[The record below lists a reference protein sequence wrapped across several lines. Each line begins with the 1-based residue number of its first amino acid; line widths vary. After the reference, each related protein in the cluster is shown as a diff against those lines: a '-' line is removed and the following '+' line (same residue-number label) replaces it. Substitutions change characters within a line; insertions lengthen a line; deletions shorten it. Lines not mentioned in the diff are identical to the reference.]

1 MEETIE
7 GFKLNTVLEA
17 LSKEKTLDKDML
29 IDALKQAML
38 TAARKKLGLT
48 ADLEARFDTEATFEE
63 VLQRHGQF
71 AALTKMKEAEKKE
84 QVGLVRI
91 YEFRKVV
98 KDVSNATIEI
108 SLEDAQKQDPGLT
121 DEDLGIDL
129 GIEVWSKEFGRIAAQ
144 TAKQVIIQRVR
155 EAERNTVFSE
165 YKDRKGEL
173 VTGIVRRFERGNV
186 IVDLGRAEAALG
198 IKEQIPRENIRTG
211 DRVVAYVVDVLE
223 IARGPQIVLSRS
235 HPNLVV
241 KLFEQ
246 NVPEIADGI
255 VTVEAAA
262 REAGVRTKIAV
273 RSKDSDVDPVGAC
286 VGMKGARVQA
296 VVQELR
302 GEKIDIV
309 PWDEDEAR
317 FVCNAL
323 SPAEVTRVLVDEQ
336 NHTMQ
341 IVVPDDQL
349 SLAIGR
355 RGQNVRLAAQL
366 TGWKIDITSETKV
379 AEEREVAWASLS
391 RIEGISDFVI
401 QTLYNHGFRSAK
413 EVVEADDEFLI
424 QLPGFSADAVPRIKQ
439 SAKDVVKAERSEKK
453 ELRAAARED
462 GKLLLAVEAAAV
474 AARESGLT
482 DHERLAAVDGMLPYV
497 LERLEANLYEAPE
510 DIYYEIDDDRLIHLV
525 GVSAGKARQLRYAAN
540 VSINAFTK
548 GLVPM
553 TEKPLSEPEER
564 DAQLYDESN
573 NGEAAAAAEG
583 AEGAEGAETSEASD
597 AVDASPAS

>member
-1 MEETIE
+1 MEEPIE
-7 GFKLNTVLEA
+7 TFKLNAVLEA
-17 LSKEKTLDKDML
+17 LSKEKSLDKEIL

-38 TAARKKLGLT
+38 TAARRKLGLT
-48 ADLEARFDTEATFEE
+48 ADLEARFDTEATLEE
-63 VLQRHGQF
+63 VLQRHGHF
-71 AALTKMKEAEKKE
+71 AILNKMKENEKKE
-84 QVGLVRI
+84 QVGLVRV

-98 KDVSNATIEI
+98 KDVQNHSLEI
-108 SLEDAQKQDPGLT
+108 SLQDARQQDPNLT
-121 DEDLGIDL
+121 DEDIGIDL
-129 GIEVWSKEFGRIAAQ
+129 GVEVWSKEFGRIAAQ

-186 IVDLGRAEAALG
+186 IVDLGRAEAGLG
-198 IKEQIPRENIRTG
+198 VKEQIPRENIRTG
-211 DRVVAYVVDVLE
+211 DRVVAYVLDVLE
-223 IARGPQIVLSRS
+223 VARGPQIILSRS

-255 VTVEAAA
+255 VTIEAAA

-323 SPAEVTRVLVDEQ
+323 SPAEVTRVLVDEE

-366 TGWKIDITSETKV
+366 SGWKIDITSETKV

-391 RIEGISDFVI
+391 RIEGISDFVV
-401 QTLYNHGFRSAK
+401 QTLYNHGFRKAQD
-413 EVVEADDEFLI
+413 VVEADDEFLGS
-424 QLPGFSADAVPRIKQ
+424 LPGFSADAVPRVKQ
-439 SAKDVVKAERSEKK
+439 SAKDVVKAEKAEKK
-453 ELRAAARED
+453 GLRAAARED
-462 GKLLLAVEAAAV
+462 ARLLQAVLNAAGQAKP
-474 AARESGLT
+474 G
-482 DHERLAAVDGMLPYV
+482 
-497 LERLEANLYEAPE
+497 LERLEAMDGVLPYAFERLKEAMYESPE
-510 DIYYEIDDDRLIHLV
+510 DVYFESDDERLINV
-525 GVSAGKARQLRYAAN
+525 AGFSAGKARQLRFAAAQAVHALTGGICPLN
-540 VSINAFTK
+540 
-548 GLVPM
+548 
-553 TEKPLSEPEER
+553 EKPLSDPELR
-564 DAQLYDESN
+564 DAQQYDAAN
-573 NGEAAAAAEG
+573 TGGGEAAG
-583 AEGAEGAETSEASD
+583 
-597 AVDASPAS
+597 

>member
-7 GFKLNTVLEA
+7 GFKLNVVLEA
-17 LSKEKTLDKDML
+17 LSKEKSLDRDML
-29 IDALKQAML
+29 IDALQQAML

-48 ADLEARFDTEATFEE
+48 ADLEARFDPDATLEE
-63 VLQRHGQF
+63 VLVRHGQL
-71 AALTKMKEAEKKE
+71 AVLDRLKKEPEKRKEA
-84 QVGLVRI
+84 VGMVRI

-98 KDVSNATIEI
+98 KDVSNHTTEI
-108 SLEDAQKQDPGLT
+108 SLTDAKLRDPDNVT
-121 DEDLGIDL
+121 DEDVGMDL
-129 GIEVWSKEFGRIAAQ
+129 GFEITWSKEFGRIAAQ

-155 EAERNTVFSE
+155 EAERNTIFTE

-186 IVDLGRAEAALG
+186 IVDLGRAEAVLG
-198 IKEQIPRENIRTG
+198 VKEQIPRENIRTG
-211 DRVVAYVVDVLE
+211 DRVMAYVVDVLE
-223 IARGPQIVLSRS
+223 IARGPQIVLSRA

-273 RSKDSDVDPVGAC
+273 RSRDNDVDPVGAC

-323 SPAEVTRVLVDEQ
+323 SPAEVTRVLVDED

-366 TGWKIDITSETKV
+366 SGWKIDITSETKV
-379 AEEREVAWASLS
+379 AEEREVAWASMS
-391 RIEGISDFVI
+391 RIEGISDFVV

-413 EVVEADDEFLI
+413 EVVEADPDFLAS
-424 QLPGFSADAVPRIKQ
+424 LPGFSADAVPRVQQ
-439 SAKDVVKAERSEKK
+439 SAKDVVKAEKGEKK
-453 ELRAAARED
+453 ELRAVARENAR
-462 GKLLLAVEAAAV
+462 LLLAIERASEEARAA
-474 AARESGLT
+474 GKQDL
-482 DHERLAAVDGMLPYV
+482 ERLKAMDGALPYV
-497 LERLEANLYEAPE
+497 IERLTANLYESPE
-510 DIYYEIDDDRLIHLV
+510 DIFYELDDDRLIHLV
-525 GVSAGKARQLRYAAN
+525 GFSAGKARQLRHASAIA
-540 VSINAFTK
+540 VNALTN
-548 GLVPM
+548 GLVPLVD
-553 TEKPLSEPEER
+553 KPLSEPELR
-564 DAQLYDESN
+564 DAQAFDAANL
-573 NGEAAAAAEG
+573 EAAAAAAEAVEAVEPTG
-583 AEGAEGAETSEASD
+583 AEA
-597 AVDASPAS
+597 

>member
-1 MEETIE
+1 MEDSIE
-7 GFKLNTVLEA
+7 SFKLNTVIELLA
-17 LSKEKTLDKDML
+17 KEKSVEKDTL
-29 IDALKQAML
+29 IEALKQAML
-38 TAARKKLGLT
+38 TAAHKKYGLT
-48 ADLEARFDTEATFEE
+48 ADLEARFDPDATLEE
-63 VLQRHGQF
+63 VLQRRGQF
-71 AALTKMKEAEKKE
+71 AVLNKMKDGEKQE
-84 QVGLVRI
+84 RVGLIRV

-98 KDVSNATIEI
+98 KDVTNHSTEI
-108 SLEDAQKQDPGLT
+108 SLDDARQQDPNLT
-121 DEDLGIDL
+121 DEDIGIDL
-129 GIEVWSKEFGRIAAQ
+129 GVEIKSEEFGRIAAQ

-155 EAERNTVFSE
+155 EAERNTIFGE

-186 IVDLGRAEAALG
+186 IVDLGRAEAVLG
-198 IKEQIPRENIRTG
+198 VKEQIPRENIRTG
-211 DRVVAYVVDVLE
+211 DRVVAYVLDVLE

-246 NVPEIADGI
+246 NVPEIADGV
-255 VTVEAAA
+255 VTIEAAA

-323 SPAEVTRVLVDEQ
+323 SPAEVTRVLVDEE

-366 TGWKIDITSETKV
+366 SGWKIDITSETKV

-391 RIEGISDFVI
+391 RIEGISDFVV
-401 QTLYNHGFRSAK
+401 QTLYNHGFRKAQD
-413 EVVEADDEFLI
+413 VVDADDEFLAS
-424 QLPGFSADAVPRIKQ
+424 LPGFSADAAPRIKQ
-439 SAKDVVKAERSEKK
+439 SARDVVKAEKAEKK
-453 ELRAAARED
+453 SLRTVARED
-462 GKLLLAVEAAAV
+462 ARLLQAVQNAAEK
-474 AARESGLT
+474 AAPGS
-482 DHERLAAVDGMLPYV
+482 ERLKALDGVLPYV
-497 LERLEANLYEAPE
+497 FERLQDAMYESPE
-510 DIYYEIDDDRLIHLV
+510 DIYFESDDERLV
-525 GVSAGKARQLRYAAN
+525 NVAGFSAGKARQLRYAAAQA
-540 VSINAFTK
+540 INALTGGICPVK
-548 GLVPM
+548 
-553 TEKPLSEPEER
+553 EKPLSDPEAR
-564 DAQLYDESN
+564 DAQQYDAANS
-573 NGEAAAAAEG
+573 AAAGGDAA
-583 AEGAEGAETSEASD
+583 
-597 AVDASPAS
+597 

>member
-1 MEETIE
+1 MEESVE
-7 GFKLNTVLEA
+7 SFKLNTVIEL
-17 LSKEKTLDKDML
+17 LSKEKSVDRETL
-29 IDALKQAML
+29 IEALKQAML
-38 TAARKKLGLT
+38 TAAHKKLGLT
-48 ADLEARFDTEATFEE
+48 ADLEARFDPEATLEE
-63 VLQRHGQF
+63 VLQRRGQF
-71 AALTKMKEAEKKE
+71 AVLNKMKDGEKNE
-84 QVGLVRI
+84 RVGLIRV
-91 YEFRKVV
+91 YEFKKVV
-98 KDVSNATIEI
+98 KDVSNYTTEI
-108 SLEDAQKQDPGLT
+108 SLEDARQQDPNLT
-121 DEDLGIDL
+121 DEDIGIDL
-129 GIEVWSKEFGRIAAQ
+129 GVEIKSEEFGRIAAQ

-155 EAERNTVFSE
+155 EAERNTIFSE

-186 IVDLGRAEAALG
+186 IVDLGRAEAILG
-198 IKEQIPRENIRTG
+198 VKEQIPRENIRTG
-211 DRVVAYVVDVLE
+211 DRVVAYVLDVLE

-246 NVPEIADGI
+246 NVPEIADGV
-255 VTVEAAA
+255 VTIEAAA

-323 SPAEVTRVLVDEQ
+323 SPAEVTRVLVDEE

-366 TGWKIDITSETKV
+366 SGWKIDITSETKV

-391 RIEGISDFVI
+391 RIEGISDFVV
-401 QTLYNHGFRSAK
+401 QTLYNHGFRKAAD
-413 EVVEADDEFLI
+413 VVEADEEFLAS
-424 QLPGFSADAVPRIKQ
+424 LPGFSADAAPRVKQ
-439 SAKDVVKAERSEKK
+439 SAKDVVKAEKAEKK
-453 ELRAAARED
+453 ELRTVARKDAA
-462 GKLLLAVEAAAV
+462 LLQAVQNAAEK
-474 AARESGLT
+474 AAPGL
-482 DHERLAAVDGMLPYV
+482 ERLKTLEGVLPYV
-497 LERLEANLYEAPE
+497 FTRLQEAMYESPE
-510 DIYYEIDDDRLIHLV
+510 DIYFEADDERLV
-525 GVSAGKARQLRYAAN
+525 NVAGFSAGKARQLRYAAA
-540 VSINAFTK
+540 VAVNALT
-548 GLVPM
+548 GGVCPV
-553 TEKPLSEPEER
+553 TEKPLSDPEAR
-564 DAQLYDESN
+564 DAQQYDAAN
-573 NGEAAAAAEG
+573 AGGGEA
-583 AEGAEGAETSEASD
+583 
-597 AVDASPAS
+597 

>member
-1 MEETIE
+1 MEESVE
-7 GFKLNTVLEA
+7 SFKLNTVIEL
-17 LSKEKTLDKDML
+17 LSKEKSVDRETL
-29 IDALKQAML
+29 IEALKQAML
-38 TAARKKLGLT
+38 TAAHKKLGLT
-48 ADLEARFDTEATFEE
+48 ADLEARFDPEATLEE
-63 VLQRHGQF
+63 VLQRRGQF
-71 AALTKMKEAEKKE
+71 AVLNKMKDGEKNE
-84 QVGLVRI
+84 RVGLIRV
-91 YEFRKVV
+91 YEFKKVV
-98 KDVSNATIEI
+98 KDVSNYTTEI
-108 SLEDAQKQDPGLT
+108 SLEDARQQDPNLT
-121 DEDLGIDL
+121 DEDIGIDL
-129 GIEVWSKEFGRIAAQ
+129 GVEIKSEEFGRIAAQ

-155 EAERNTVFSE
+155 EAERNTIFSE

-186 IVDLGRAEAALG
+186 IVDLGRAEAILG
-198 IKEQIPRENIRTG
+198 VKEQIPRENIRTG
-211 DRVVAYVVDVLE
+211 DRVVAYVLDVLE

-246 NVPEIADGI
+246 NVPEIADGV
-255 VTVEAAA
+255 VTIEAAA

-323 SPAEVTRVLVDEQ
+323 SPAEVTRVLVDEE

-366 TGWKIDITSETKV
+366 SGWKIDITSETKV

-391 RIEGISDFVI
+391 RIEGISDFVV
-401 QTLYNHGFRSAK
+401 QTLYNHGFRKAAD
-413 EVVEADDEFLI
+413 VVDADEEFLAS
-424 QLPGFSADAVPRIKQ
+424 LPGFSADAAPRVKQ
-439 SAKDVVKAERSEKK
+439 SAKDVVKAEKAEKK
-453 ELRAAARED
+453 ELRTVARKDAA
-462 GKLLLAVEAAAV
+462 LLQAVQNAAEK
-474 AARESGLT
+474 AAPGL
-482 DHERLAAVDGMLPYV
+482 ERLKTLEGVLPYV
-497 LERLEANLYEAPE
+497 FTRLQEAMYESPE
-510 DIYYEIDDDRLIHLV
+510 DIYFESDDERLV
-525 GVSAGKARQLRYAAN
+525 NVAGFSAGKARQLRYAAA
-540 VSINAFTK
+540 VAVNALT
-548 GLVPM
+548 GGVCPV
-553 TEKPLSEPEER
+553 TEKPLSDPEAR
-564 DAQLYDESN
+564 DAQQYDAAN
-573 NGEAAAAAEG
+573 AGGGEA
-583 AEGAEGAETSEASD
+583 
-597 AVDASPAS
+597 

>member
-7 GFKLNTVLEA
+7 GFKLNAVLEA
-17 LSKEKTLDKDML
+17 LSKEKSLDKDML
-29 IDALKQAML
+29 VDALQQAML

-48 ADLEARFDTEATFEE
+48 ADLEARFDPDATLED
-63 VLQRHGQF
+63 VLVRHGQL
-71 AALTKMKEAEKKE
+71 AVLDRLKKEPEKKKEA
-84 QVGLVRI
+84 VGMVRI

-98 KDVSNATIEI
+98 RDVTNHTTEI
-108 SLEDAQKQDPGLT
+108 SLTDARARDPGVT
-121 DEDLGIDL
+121 DQDIGMDLGFEIT
-129 GIEVWSKEFGRIAAQ
+129 WSKEFGRIAAQ

-186 IVDLGRAEAALG
+186 IVDLGRAEAVLG
-198 IKEQIPRENIRTG
+198 VKEQIPRENIRTG
-211 DRVVAYVVDVLE
+211 DRVMAYVVDVLE

-273 RSKDSDVDPVGAC
+273 RSKDGDVDPVGAC

-366 TGWKIDITSETKV
+366 SGWKIDITSETKV

-391 RIEGISDFVI
+391 RIEGISDFVV

-413 EVVEADDEFLI
+413 EIVEADPEFLAS
-424 QLPGFSADAVPRIKQ
+424 LPGFSSDAVPRVQQ
-439 SAKDVVKAERSEKK
+439 SAKDVVKAEKNEKK
-453 ELRAAARED
+453 ELRAVARE
-462 GKLLLAVEAAAV
+462 GAKLLLAIERAGQEARTA
-474 AARESGLT
+474 GKT
-482 DHERLAAVDGMLPYV
+482 D
-497 LERLEANLYEAPE
+497 LERLKALDGALPYAVERLTTHLYESPE
-510 DIYYEIDDDRLIHLV
+510 DIFFDLDDERLVHLC
-525 GVSAGKARQLRYAAN
+525 GFSAGKARQLRHAAAVA
-540 VSINAFTK
+540 VSALTAGF
-548 GLVPM
+548 VPVID
-553 TEKPLSEPEER
+553 KALSEPEAR
-564 DAQLYDESN
+564 DAQAFDAAHS
-573 NGEAAAAAEG
+573 GEATSAE
-583 AEGAEGAETSEASD
+583 A
-597 AVDASPAS
+597 